1 MIELLQVNAEI
12 RISFEALVLLCLSV
26 LTLVMAFW
34 ESLLSWTLCACFGDE
49 LTEWSCYHENWN
61 QWDSCGVWNIIS
73 LLKEYIWSAVVEEHI
88 RSVLPGCS
96 AGLYSAFSRLSF
108 QCQYLSTFPRASSTC
123 CKIFID
129 EDYSFSRARTGWFHI
144 CDQTHLVWGHLISVT
159 QFV

>member
-1 MIELLQVNAEI
+1 ML
-12 RISFEALVLLCLSV
+12 RSGSALRPWYSCAFLC
-26 LTLVMAFW
+26 W
-34 ESLLSWTLCACFGDE
+34 PLSWLSENHYYPGPCVPALE

-129 EDYSFSRARTGWFHI
+129 EDYSFSRTRTGWFHI
-144 CDQTHLVWGHLISVT
+144 YDQTHLVWGHLISVT